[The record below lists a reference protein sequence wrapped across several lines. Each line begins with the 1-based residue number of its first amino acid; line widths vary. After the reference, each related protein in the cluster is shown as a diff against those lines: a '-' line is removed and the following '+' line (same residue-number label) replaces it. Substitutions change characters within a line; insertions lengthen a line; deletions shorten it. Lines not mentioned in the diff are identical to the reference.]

1 MATLKG
7 LRLITRITGKLVHLT
22 GSEAT
27 LSVGAFEYE
36 VFVPEFVRRQ
46 LQGSL
51 DQDVSLRTIEYLE
64 GNPQKG
70 GRLTP
75 RLIGFLNDAEKEFFE
90 SICSVDGVGVKTA
103 LRAMVRPVREVAVAI
118 EEQNVKELTSL
129 PGIGP
134 ATAERIV
141 AKLRRK
147 MAKFALMIARDLPPE
162 QAGQQSVV
170 QEAFAALVSL
180 GHSSVD
186 ARQKIDAV
194 LEAGKKFKTVEDLLT
209 ELYQK
214 ERR

>member
-1 MATLKG
+1 MIKG
-7 LRLITRITGKLVHLT
+7 EALITRITGRLVQLS

-36 VFVPEFVRRQ
+36 VYVPEFVRRQ
-46 LQGSL
+46 LQSSL
-51 DQDVSLRTIEYLE
+51 NQEISLRTIEYLE

-75 RLIGFLNDAEKEFFE
+75 RLIGFLSDAEREFFE
-90 SICSVDGVGVKTA
+90 AICSVDGVGVRTA

-118 EEQNVKELTSL
+118 EEQNVKELTAL
-129 PGIGP
+129 PGIGS
-134 ATAERIV
+134 ATAERII

-147 MAKFALMIARDLPPE
+147 MAKFALMVARELPPD
-162 QAGQQSVV
+162 QAAQQSVV
-170 QEAFAALVSL
+170 QEAFEALVSL
-180 GHSSVD
+180 GHTAAD
-186 ARQKIDAV
+186 ARQKLDAILV
-194 LEAGKKFKTVEDLLT
+194 TGKKFKSIEELLT

>member
-1 MATLKG
+1 M
-7 LRLITRITGKLVHLT
+7 ITRITGRLVHLT

-51 DQDVSLRTIEYLE
+51 DQEVSLRTIEYLE

-90 SICSVDGVGVKTA
+90 SICSVDGVGVKT

-118 EEQNVKELTSL
+118 EEQNVKELTAL

-147 MAKFALMIARDLPPE
+147 MAKFALMVARDLPPE

-170 QEAFAALVSL
+170 QEAFEALVSL
-180 GHSSVD
+180 GHSAPD
-186 ARQKIDAV
+186 ARQKIDTV
-194 LEAGKKFKTVEDLLT
+194 LAAGKKFKTVEDLLT
-209 ELYQK
+209 DLYQK

>member
-1 MATLKG
+1 
-7 LRLITRITGKLVHLT
+7 LITRITGRLVQLT

-36 VFVPEFVRRQ
+36 VYVPEFVRRQ
-46 LQGSL
+46 LQSSL
-51 DQDVSLRTIEYLE
+51 NQEISLRTIEYLE

-75 RLIGFLNDAEKEFFE
+75 RLIGFLSDAEREFFE
-90 SICSVDGVGVKTA
+90 AICSVDGVGVKTA

-118 EEQNVKELTSL
+118 EEQNVKELTAL
-129 PGIGP
+129 PGIGS

-147 MAKFALMIARDLPPE
+147 MAKFALMVARDLPPD
-162 QAGQQSVV
+162 QAAQQSVV
-170 QEAFAALVSL
+170 QEAYEALISL
-180 GHSSVD
+180 GHTASE
-186 ARQKIDAV
+186 ARQKLDAILV
-194 LEAGKKFKTVEDLLT
+194 TGKKFKSIEDLLT

>member
-1 MATLKG
+1 MQ
-7 LRLITRITGKLVHLT
+7 LT

-36 VFVPEFVRRQ
+36 VYVPEFVRRQ
-46 LQGSL
+46 LQSSL
-51 DQDVSLRTIEYLE
+51 NQEISLRTIEYLE

-75 RLIGFLNDAEKEFFE
+75 RLIGFLSDAEREFFE
-90 SICSVDGVGVKTA
+90 AICSVDGVGVKTA

-118 EEQNVKELTSL
+118 EEQNVKELTAL
-129 PGIGP
+129 PGIGS

-147 MAKFALMIARDLPPE
+147 MAKFALMVARDLPPD
-162 QAGQQSVV
+162 QAAQQSVV
-170 QEAFAALVSL
+170 QEAYEALISL
-180 GHSSVD
+180 GHTASE
-186 ARQKIDAV
+186 ARQKLDAILV
-194 LEAGKKFKTVEDLLT
+194 TGKKFKSIEDLLT

>member
-1 MATLKG
+1 VLI
-7 LRLITRITGKLVHLT
+7 LITRITGRLVHLT

-51 DQDVSLRTIEYLE
+51 DQEVSLRTIEYLE

-118 EEQNVKELTSL
+118 EEQNVKELTAL

-147 MAKFALMIARDLPPE
+147 MAKFALMITRDLPPE
-162 QAGQQSVV
+162 MAGQHSVV
-170 QEAFAALVSL
+170 NEAYEALVSL
-180 GHSSVD
+180 GHSAPD
-186 ARQKIDAV
+186 ARQKIDTILAT
-194 LEAGKKFKTVEDLLT
+194 GKKFKSVEDLLT

>member
-1 MATLKG
+1 M
-7 LRLITRITGKLVHLT
+7 ITRITGRLVHLT

-51 DQDVSLRTIEYLE
+51 DQEVSLRTIEYLE

-103 LRAMVRPVREVAVAI
+103 LASNGSPRPRSGRRHRRAKRQRADRACPALAPRPPSESSRNCDAKWPSSRLMV
-118 EEQNVKELTSL
+118 
-129 PGIGP
+129 
-134 ATAERIV
+134 
-141 AKLRRK
+141 
-147 MAKFALMIARDLPPE
+147 ARDLPPE

-170 QEAFAALVSL
+170 QEAFEALVSL
-180 GHSSVD
+180 GHSAPD
-186 ARQKIDAV
+186 ARQKIDTV
-194 LEAGKKFKTVEDLLT
+194 LAAGKKFKTVEDLLT
-209 ELYQK
+209 DLYQK

>member
-1 MATLKG
+1 LV
-7 LRLITRITGKLVHLT
+7 ITRITGRLVQLT
-22 GSEAT
+22 ATEAT
-27 LSVGAFEYE
+27 LAVGSFEYE

-51 DQDVSLRTIEYLE
+51 GQDVSLKTIEYLE

-75 RLIGFLNDAEKEFFE
+75 RLIGFLSDTEREFFE
-90 SICSVDGVGVKTA
+90 QICSVDGVGVKTA
-103 LRAMVRPVREVAVAI
+103 LRSMVRPVREVAAAI
-118 EEQNVKELTSL
+118 EEQNVKELTAL
-129 PGIGP
+129 PGIGG

-147 MAKFALMIARDLPPE
+147 MAKFALMVARELPPE
-162 QAGQQSVV
+162 HQGQQTVMH
-170 QEAFAALVSL
+170 EAYEALISL
-180 GHSSVD
+180 GHSSAD
-186 ARQKIDAV
+186 ARQMLDS
-194 LEAGKKFKTVEDLLT
+194 LLTGGKTFKSVEELLT